1 MATDDL
7 IQIISSGRWTS
18 TEEEGFAEIRNR
30 AFDVLIE
37 SQRKEIERQNEEI
50 EDLKQDRGQRR
61 IFSYCIFG
69 FMCVYMA
76 TAVAIVFLCGLGRVT
91 LDDSVVI
98 TLLSTALANVIG
110 VFTFVAKYLFHYK

>member
-1 MATDDL
+1 MNIEDFLRAGETHGNVSDN
-7 IQIISSGRWTS
+7 R
-18 TEEEGFAEIRNR
+18 EINR
-30 AFDVLIE
+30 EAAQLALE
-37 SQRKEIERQNEEI
+37 SRRKEIERQNEEI

-76 TAVAIVFLCGLGRVT
+76 TAVAIVFLCGLECIT